1 MMIETGVESVIVI
14 GGQIGQTAL
23 TQQVEIVAG
32 RETIAVAEKHL
43 TDVFMYQTFL
53 MTFVGKISKIYSELK
68 LEK

>member
-1 MMIETGVESVIVI
+1 MMIETGVESVIAI
-14 GGQIGQTAL
+14 GGQIGQTVLIQLVA
-23 TQQVEIVAG
+23 IVAG
-32 RETIAVAEKHL
+32 KETIAVAGKLL